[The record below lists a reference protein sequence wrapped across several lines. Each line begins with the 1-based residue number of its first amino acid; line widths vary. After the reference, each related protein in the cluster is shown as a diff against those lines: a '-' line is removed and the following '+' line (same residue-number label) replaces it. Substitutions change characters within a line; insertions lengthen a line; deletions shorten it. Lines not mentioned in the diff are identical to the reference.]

1 MSIELIGILTTAIA
15 LGTVLF
21 TAIRGVRNDLRTTE
35 DSLRADIRVLRD
47 DMKAGDNDLR
57 DEIRSLRQEM
67 LTGHDA
73 LRQEMLAGHDALRQ
87 EMLAGHDAS
96 RQEMQAGFKDFGVR
110 LGAIGDRL
118 SKLEGIIEGL
128 FWSGRNQ
135 PPDKTREGVA

>member
-67 LTGHDA
+67 L
-73 LRQEMLAGHDALRQ
+73 AGHDALRNEIQ
-87 EMLAGHDAS
+87 SGDNDLRDGIGS
-96 RQEMQAGFKDFGVR
+96 LRQEMQAGFKDFGVR

-135 PPDKTREGVA
+135 PPDKPREGVA